1 MRILLALITVFAV
14 FQAQAYCYI
23 SGNDK
28 TPIRK
33 ANPIE
38 IDLDTANSNR
48 EIPITFVSGTPEF
61 KCYSN
66 ILSSNT
72 FTLSTL
78 SNGEE
83 QYYSISNNIHNLVIG
98 ISLVSEK
105 SKTSNFTGGSNYS
118 GGKIYAATELDNQL
132 KYKLKYSL
140 KFNHTGNVKNTL
152 DVNQTFLLT
161 DKLILKPAPCS
172 FIGCTYGNDNSGQQY
187 VNEVPII
194 VKFTPTTCTF
204 KDQDISA
211 QDISYHEIDS
221 NGSAAPKGEQP
232 QLRCSSITGVA
243 TSNIHYHFESINMAQ
258 STILKND
265 LETQQGGAG
274 EVGFQLIKNGK
285 PINFPI
291 SEKFAL
297 ASRGSTLQNNSTY
310 PLDIQLR
317 YARYG
322 NKVFAG
328 RVQSKVKVVV
338 DYD

>member
-23 SGNDK
+23 SG
-28 TPIRK
+28 
-33 ANPIE
+33 
-38 IDLDTANSNR
+38 
-48 EIPITFVSGTPEF
+48 
-61 KCYSN
+61 
-66 ILSSNT
+66 SNT
-72 FTLSTL
+72 TPTKKIAPIVINLDVADRDIVNPLDLSGMPDFMCYVISNEFNLST
-78 SNGEE
+78 SEGKNEY
-83 QYYSISNNIHNLVIG
+83 YYSIKNNAHNLVLA
-98 ISLVSEK
+98 ISLEAV
-105 SKTSNFTGGSNYS
+105 KTTTGSLTEGSWSLVNNYS
-118 GGKIYAATELDNQL
+118 ASALNDKLS
-132 KYKLKYSL
+132 YKLKYSIRV
-140 KFNHTGNVKNTL
+140 NHTGSTL
-152 DVNQTFLLT
+152 ATIDVGEPVVLAN
-161 DKLILKPAPCS
+161 KLIIKPTPC
-172 FIGCTYGNDNSGQQY
+172 IDNLCNNKNPNKDHKYIYEIPFS
-187 VNEVPII
+187 